1 MVIGSICGLAGRYR
15 SLKGVD
21 GLISRVLYLAKHRTL
36 LQLVIRLLRLQLFAA
51 FLSDRLYEF
60 LVFPLEIFL
69 VELHV
74 CSDNKQWVYTLVP
87 NEKSY

>member
-1 MVIGSICGLAGRYR
+1 MVIGSICSLAGCYR

-36 LQLVIRLLRLQLFAA
+36 LQLVIQLLCLQVFAA
-51 FLSDRLYEF
+51 LLSDRLDEF
-60 LVFPLEIFL
+60 FVLPLEIFL
-69 VELHV
+69 VDLHV

-87 NEKSY
+87 KEKTY